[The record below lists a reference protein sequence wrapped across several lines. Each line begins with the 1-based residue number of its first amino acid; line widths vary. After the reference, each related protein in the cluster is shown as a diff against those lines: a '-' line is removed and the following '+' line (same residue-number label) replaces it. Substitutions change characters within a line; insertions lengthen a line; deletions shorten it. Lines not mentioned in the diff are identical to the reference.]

1 MPYNSIISRD
11 NAAAL
16 IPVQESREI
25 IEMIPQQSIF
35 LRYATRMPDMTSKQT
50 SIPVMAGDVSAYF
63 VNGDTGLKQ
72 TSNMSWDKV
81 FLNAEELAVIVPI
94 PEAVLAD
101 SSYDIWSMVR
111 PRIAAK
117 FAEKIDQAA
126 LFGIDKPTSWP
137 DGIVPAA
144 IAAGNTVTHSSTAT
158 GPDLFTELF
167 GESGVVSLVE
177 DEGLPVNNF
186 IGSVKT
192 KSMLRGAVD
201 LNGQPIFTPSYSNG
215 SGSAFR
221 DAIAG
226 IGVDFV
232 DPVAWDATQALMLA
246 GDFNLVRYAM
256 RQDITYKLLT
266 EATITDNNGA
276 IVYNL
281 AQQDMVAL
289 RAVMRIGWVLPK
301 PFNTHTGQGA
311 SSYYPF
317 AVLAPSTNTNP

>member
-25 IEMIPQQSIF
+25 IEMIPQQSVF
-35 LRYATRMPDMTSKQT
+35 LRYATRMPDMTSNQT
-50 SIPVMAGDVSAYF
+50 SMPVMAGDVDAYF
-63 VNGDTGLKQ
+63 VTGDTGMKQ

-81 FLNAEELAVIVPI
+81 FINAEELAVIVPI
-94 PEAVLAD
+94 SEAVLAD

-111 PRIAAK
+111 PRIAAA
-117 FAEKIDQAA
+117 FARAIDKAA
-126 LFGIDKPTSWP
+126 FFGINKPTKWP
-137 DGIVPAA
+137 DGIVTAA
-144 IAAGNTVTHSSTAT
+144 ITAGNKVQHSSTAT

-266 EATITDNNGA
+266 EATLTDGSGNIT
-276 IVYNL
+276 YNL

-289 RAVMRIGWVLPK
+289 RAVMRIGWALPK
-301 PFNTHTGQGA
+301 PFNTHTGTDA
-311 SSYYPF
+311 NSYYPF
-317 AVLAPSTNTNP
+317 AVLQPGE

>member
-1 MPYNSIISRD
+1 MSTYDQMIDRTG
-11 NAAAL
+11 ATAL
-16 IPVQESREI
+16 IPVQDSQQI
-25 IEMIPQQSIF
+25 IEMIPEQSIF
-35 LRYATRMPDMTSKQT
+35 LRYATRMPNMTSKQMT
-50 SIPVMAGDVSAYF
+50 IPVVAGEPTAYF

-72 TSNMSWDKV
+72 TSKMDWDKV
-81 FLNAEELAVIVPI
+81 FMTAEELAVIVPI

-101 SSYDIWSMVR
+101 SAYDIWAQVR

-117 FAEKIDQAA
+117 FAEKIDKAT

-137 DGIVPAA
+137 AGIVPAA
-144 IAAGNTVTHSSTAT
+144 VAANQVVEHSSTAT
-158 GPDLFTELF
+158 GPDLYAELF
-167 GESGVVSLVE
+167 GESGIVTMVE
-177 DEGLPVNNF
+177 NEGLPVDNF

-192 KSMLRGAVD
+192 KAMLRGAVD

-232 DPVAWDATQALMLA
+232 NPANWDVTQALMIA
-246 GDFNLVRYAM
+246 GNFDLVRYAM
-256 RQDITYKLLT
+256 RQDIEYKMLT
-266 EATITDNNGA
+266 EAVITDNKGA

-289 RAVMRIGWVLPK
+289 RATMRIGWALPK

-311 SSYYPF
+311 DSYYPF
-317 AVLAPSTNTNP
+317 AVLAPETNP

>member
-1 MPYNSIISRD
+1 MSTYDQVIDRTG
-11 NAAAL
+11 ATAL
-16 IPVQESREI
+16 IPVQESRDI
-25 IEMIPQQSIF
+25 IEMVPQQSVF
-35 LRYATRMPDMTSKQT
+35 LRYAQRMPDMTSKQT
-50 SIPVMAGDVSAYF
+50 SIPVMAGNVDAYF

-72 TSNMSWDKV
+72 TSKMTWDKV
-81 FLNAEELAVIVPI
+81 FITAEELAVIIPI
-94 PEAVLAD
+94 PEAVLDD

-111 PRIAAK
+111 PRIAEA
-117 FAEKIDQAA
+117 FARKIDQAA
-126 LFGIDKPTSWP
+126 FFGTDKPTSWP
-137 DGIVPAA
+137 DGIVTAA
-144 IAAGNTVTHSSTAT
+144 AAASQSVTHSASGT
-158 GPDLFTELF
+158 GPDMFNELF
-167 GESGVVSLVE
+167 GVNGVVSLVE
-177 DEGLPVNNF
+177 NHGLPVNNF

-192 KSMLRGAVD
+192 KAMLRSAQD

-226 IGVDFV
+226 VGVDFV
-232 DPVAWDATQALMLA
+232 DPVIWDDSAATGALLLA

-256 RQDITYKLLT
+256 RQDITYKILT
-266 EATITDNNGA
+266 EATITNASGE

-289 RAVMRIGWVLPK
+289 RAVMRIGWQLPK

-317 AVLAPSTNTNP
+317 AILKAGE